1 MCSPNHPVLSA
12 SLDCVVHHMN
22 WTDTQP
28 IPTSIPTDGTHY
40 CSLSLVFNKSEP
52 SALSDHTF
60 TERYIHNGAKTFT
73 GDRTELYFEEHV
85 HWLSSSN
92 RGDLSRSDS
101 SYLHCL
107 TFSEQISE
115 REALLAMTGCDS
127 VSHLLSYIAAFAS
140 HCKLQKAVAA
150 GWSPEDS
157 FRQRGHASFA
167 GSHQRQPGSAPD
179 QHTDPVLFVRG
190 NKIVKKK
197 IVLNDATRLAW
208 GLWASDNLQLMKH
221 GWDCSE
227 LRGH

>member
-28 IPTSIPTDGTHY
+28 NDSYQHRCDTLLR
-40 CSLSLVFNKSEP
+40 SLSLVFHKSEP

-60 TERYIHNGAKTFT
+60 TECRTNATFT
-73 GDRTELYFEEHV
+73 MEPRRSQVTQLYFEKHV

-115 REALLAMTGCDS
+115 RAALLAMTGCDS

-179 QHTDPVLFVRG
+179 QHTDPVLFVRR

-197 IVLNDATRLAW
+197 LFWTMQHD
-208 GLWASDNLQLMKH
+208 
-221 GWDCSE
+221 
-227 LRGH
+227 